1 MSLPHLQ
8 PLPEEQN
15 ELINIAFLITA
26 IGTLF
31 LNYHIICLFKKND
44 KELEE
49 SIKEKS
55 LNLMYAGSFFTG
67 LLVGFMPEPLNLIL
81 LVPTVIMFVAAETD
95 MFMQQIYSFPC
106 LVGFI
111 VGIGILIFQYD
122 IKSYFIQVIFCA
134 AILLV
139 FRIVKALNTGDIEL
153 ILSFTPYLYMVSME
167 YTRPTFIESFLIYLA
182 GSCVFAL
189 IINFRKYRKEKVQT
203 FPFALPACFFYCSYI
218 FVLSIINLTN

>member
-1 MSLPHLQ
+1 M
-8 PLPEEQN
+8 
-15 ELINIAFLITA
+15 INIAFLITA
-26 IGTLF
+26 IVTLF
-31 LNYHIICLFKKND
+31 LNYQIIHLFKKND

-55 LNLMYAGSFFTG
+55 LNLMYAGSFF
-67 LLVGFMPEPLNLIL
+67 LCFLDGFMPAPLNLIL

-106 LVGFI
+106 LVGFV

-167 YTRPTFIESFLIYLA
+167 FTRPAFIESFLIYLA

-189 IINFRKYRKEKVQT
+189 FINFRKYRKEKVQT
-203 FPFALPACFFYCSYI
+203 FPFALPACFFYCSYF